1 MYLEAGAGSLV
12 RQKNIVGIF
21 DLDTSTLEENTRKFL
36 SRAERQGK
44 VKIAGEELPKA
55 FILLSEKAPSGKDPG
70 KTDTHETII
79 FSRFSSGVLVKRSES
94 GGIYDERKTE

>member
-1 MYLEAGAGSLV
+1 MYLEAGAGALI

-36 SRAERQGK
+36 SRAERQGR
-44 VKIAGEELPKA
+44 VTIAGEELPKS
-55 FILLSEKAPSGKDPG
+55 FVLLADPPRPG
-70 KTDTHETII
+70 VRSDIKTNNETVI
-79 FSRFSSGVLVKRSES
+79 FSRFSSGVLAKRSES